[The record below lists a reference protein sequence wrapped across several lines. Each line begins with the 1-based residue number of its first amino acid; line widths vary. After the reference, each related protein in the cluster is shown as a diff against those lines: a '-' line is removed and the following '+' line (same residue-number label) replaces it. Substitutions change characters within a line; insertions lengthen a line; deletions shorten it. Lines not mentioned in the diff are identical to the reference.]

1 MKKRVH
7 VWVSG
12 RVQGVFFRAGA
23 RDVARRHGLTGFARN
38 LPDGRVEVVAEGE
51 EEDLRALVEYC
62 RRGPPAAR
70 VDAVEVVWEEPEGE
84 FSGFAVL

>member
-1 MKKRVH
+1 MNKKLH

-23 RDVARRHGLTGFARN
+23 RDIARREGLVGFARN

-51 EEDLRALVEYC
+51 EAGLRALVEYC
-62 RRGPPAAR
+62 RQGPPHAR
-70 VDAVEVVWEEPEGE
+70 VDHIQVEWEEPRGG
-84 FSGFAVL
+84 FTDFAVL